1 MYEFDASGLGF
12 TNWRT
17 SPGDPCSEVSG
28 GQQRCF
34 RTTTV
39 AGDCPQHGGQC
50 PPEQEF
56 AAAQGCISRREPCST
71 SAGNPGIVWCCP
83 PGWPLQPGSPP
94 LGPGERPP
102 QAPVVPASVA
112 RYAPW
117 VVAVAAAGGA
127 LWYYMRQ
134 KGRV

>member
-1 MYEFDASGLGF
+1 MYEFDTRGLGF

-17 SPGDPCSEVSG
+17 SPGDPCSEVRN

-39 AGDCPQHGGQC
+39 DGQ

-56 AAAQGCISRREPCST
+56 AAAQGCLSRQEPCST

-94 LGPGERPP
+94 LEPGEAPP
-102 QAPVVPASVA
+102 PSTGGMNVTTI
-112 RYAPW
+112 
-117 VVAVAAAGGA
+117 AAAVVGA
-127 LWYYMRQ
+127 AALGVAGYFFWKSR
-134 KGRV
+134 R

>member
-1 MYEFDASGLGF
+1 MYEFDATGLGF

-17 SPGDPCSEVSG
+17 SPGDPCSEISG

-34 RTTTV
+34 RTTEV
-39 AGDCPQHGGQC
+39 DGQ
-50 PPEQEF
+50 PAEQEF
-56 AAAQGCISRREPCST
+56 AAAQGCVSRREPCNT
-71 SAGNPGIVWCCP
+71 TYGNPGIVWCCP

-94 LGPGERPP
+94 LGPGEQPP
-102 QAPVVPASVA
+102 LTSVVSAGVL
-112 RYAPW
+112 RFAPW

-134 KGRV
+134 KERF